1 METLSIQLRQ
11 NEIKALQ
18 TWESSVASSVSVG
31 KLAGK
36 PLSCLLSTAPSLC
49 TSPADIICC
58 KGGVSAAELLELLDR
73 TFSLLSEWLICRG
86 GLAEVGKLDPDFISF
101 RLDALSCKFDVLS

>member
-49 TSPADIICC
+49 ISAADMMCC
-58 KGGVSAAELLELLDR
+58 RGGVSAAKLLELLAR
-73 TFSLLSEWLICRG
+73 TFSLLSDWLICSG

-101 RLDALSCKFDVLS
+101 RLDALSCKFDALS